1 MAKRDGST
9 EKQCDVLLVYGRE
22 FGWVDV
28 ENLQQFLDSRGCK
41 ECWLYMETAPV
52 DRVQRA
58 IQDDERIQ
66 LRVTDKPKKAAKS
79 FFEELKQNKRSADMQ
94 RLEQVS
100 DRSMNRGG
108 C

>member
-1 MAKRDGST
+1 MAKDNGAR
-9 EKQCDVLLVYGRE
+9 KQCDVLLVHGKE

-28 ENLQQFLDSRGCK
+28 ENLQQYLDARGCK
-41 ECWLYMETAPV
+41 ECWLYMEIAPV
-52 DRVQRA
+52 DRVQRV
-58 IQDDERIQ
+58 IEDDGRIQ
-66 LRVTDKPKKAAKS
+66 LRVTDKPKKAAKN
-79 FFEELKQNKRSADMQ
+79 FFEELKKSDRSADMQ